1 MGRSSAAPLQK
12 KREIQRADLRSATT
26 KAEMMARKVRWG
38 ILSAANIA
46 TKRVIPAMKQC
57 ELAEIAAI
65 GSRSLEKAVVV
76 AAEFAI
82 PKMYGSYEEL
92 LADPEIDVIYNPL
105 PNHLH
110 AEWTIRAASAGKH
123 VLCEK
128 PIGLNAAEARKIL
141 EARDKY
147 GVKIG
152 EAFMVKTHPQWVRT
166 KELVQSGRI
175 GKLRSAAGYFS
186 YFNADPANVRNEL
199 EYGGGA
205 LLDIGCYPVKT
216 TRMVFGEEPLRVS
229 ARIERDPKFKTDRLV
244 SAILE
249 YPAGQCIFT
258 VSTQLVPFQKMQFFG
273 TEARIDVEIPFNAP
287 TDKPTRIFIDDGKQ
301 LYAGASQ
308 TTESFAICDQYTIQG
323 DAFSKAV
330 IENTEVP
337 NPVEDAIRNM
347 AVLDALFRAGE
358 SGEWEVPERI

>member
-1 MGRSSAAPLQK
+1 
-12 KREIQRADLRSATT
+12 
-26 KAEMMARKVRWG
+26 MARKVKWG
-38 ILSAANIA
+38 ILSTAGIA
-46 TKRVIPAMKQC
+46 KRRVIPAMKQC
-57 ELAEIAAI
+57 EIAEIVAI
-65 GSRSLEKAVVV
+65 SSRSLENAKAA
-76 AAEFAI
+76 AAEFSI
-82 PKMYGSYEEL
+82 PKAYGSYEEL
-92 LADPEIDVIYNPL
+92 LRDPEIEVVYNPM

-128 PIGLNAAEARKIL
+128 PIGLNAAEARKIR

-152 EAFMVKTHPQWVRT
+152 EAFMVSTHPQWLRT
-166 KELVQSGRI
+166 KELVHSGRI

-186 YFNADPANVRNEL
+186 YFNADPKNVRNSV

-216 TRMVFGEEPLRVS
+216 TRMVFAEEPLRVS
-229 ARIERDPKFKTDRLV
+229 ACIERDSKFKTDRLT

-249 YPAGQCIFT
+249 YPSGQCIFT
-258 VSTQLVPFQKMQFFG
+258 VSTQAAYYQKMQFFG
-273 TEARIDVEIPFNAP
+273 TEGRIDVEIPFNAP
-287 TDKPTRIFIDDGKQ
+287 TDKPTRIFIDDGSQ

-308 TTESFAICDQYTIQG
+308 IKESFPICNQFTIQG
-323 DAFSKAV
+323 DLFSKAV

-337 NPVEDAIRNM
+337 NPVEDAICNM
-347 AVLDALFRAGE
+347 AVLDALFCSAE
-358 SGEWEVPERI
+358 SGKWEVPESL